1 MESFL
6 NETEVLDN
14 LFKRLKQMQIYL
26 YDMKKLESF
35 NLPKPVCLQNAYM
48 MNMYYLNKKWLD
60 KFPSL
65 QTVEKFIDGGKK
77 LFFLPEQSEHY
88 YLYYHLL
95 VAYKNFQ
102 EYDGMKIYDDETL
115 LDYDSIS
122 TYLSRNNLVATEF
135 FEKYFVKGL
144 NFHKEDFVYSTLDK
158 SVGGPV
164 GYVTNEDITHE
175 MSPEP
180 TAPPLELEPEIEVAK
195 ITSPLSF
202 TAEKLEVENYPE
214 EKKVKENEIF

>member
-6 NETEVLDN
+6 NETEVFDN

-26 YDMKKLESF
+26 YDMKKLDAF

-65 QTVEKFIDGGKK
+65 QTIEKLIQDGKK
-77 LFFLPEQSEHY
+77 LFFLPERDYY

-102 EYDGMKIYDDETL
+102 ELGDNKKIYDDETH
-115 LDYDSIS
+115 LDYDSLS
-122 TYLSRNNLVATEF
+122 TYISRKNLSAVDF
-135 FEKYFVKGL
+135 FESYFERGL
-144 NFHKEDFVYSTLDK
+144 NFHDK
-158 SVGGPV
+158 SAGEATD
-164 GYVTNEDITHE
+164 YMIDEDIPHE
-175 MSPEP
+175 MSSEP
-180 TAPPLELEPEIEVAK
+180 AAPPLELSESEIEVAK
-195 ITSPLSF
+195 TVSPLSF
-202 TAEKLEVENYPE
+202 LGETKVENYSE
-214 EKKVKENEIF
+214 EKKVKENEIY